1 MKNAL
6 IYNPFASK
14 GASRYK
20 ARELLEALKGIG
32 IKVDLLATAGDKHVT
47 QLAEQAALEG
57 AERVIVCG
65 GDGTINEA
73 VNGLVAAQKQ
83 GVKDTALAFIPNGR
97 GNDFLSAV
105 GINRDLDSVMKVI
118 AADHRVRADIGAAG
132 DGTFERYFMNGSGFG
147 IDSAVNYYAGESILN
162 GKLSYA
168 YGVIMSV
175 AKDLSQQIATITLDD
190 KTFDF
195 EIVLF
200 TAMNGRQ
207 EGGGFRLA
215 PNFSLTDG
223 KLDICYIGGGLPAW
237 RLLKTIPRLSAGLLD
252 HPDIHTAQA
261 ASVHVHLEPDK
272 KGLISQVDGETIILH
287 GHDFYAKVAPYK
299 IDLVLPEKNSQ

>member
-6 IYNPFASK
+6 IFNPFASK

-20 ARELLEALKGIG
+20 ARDLLEALKGIG
-32 IKVDLLATAGDKHVT
+32 IKVDLLATAGDKHVDE
-47 QLAEQAALEG
+47 LAEQAALEG

-65 GDGTINEA
+65 GDGSINEA
-73 VNGLVAAQKQ
+73 VNGLVNAQKK

-105 GINRDLDSVMKVI
+105 GLNVDLDGIMQIIK
-118 AADHRVRADIGAAG
+118 ADHRVPADIGAAG

-175 AKDLSQQIATITLDD
+175 AKDLSQQTATITIDD
-190 KTFDF
+190 KTFDYD
-195 EIVLF
+195 IVLF

-207 EGGGFRLA
+207 EGGGFILA

-223 KLDICYIGGGLPAW
+223 KLDICYLGGGLPAW
-237 RLLKTIPRLSAGLLD
+237 RLIKLIPRLTTGDLD
-252 HPDIHTAQA
+252 HPDIHTVQA
-261 ASVHVHLEPDK
+261 ESVHVHLEPDK

-287 GHDFYAKVAPYK
+287 GHDFYSKISPYK
-299 IDLVLPEKNSQ
+299 IDLILPEQKSQ